1 MHAQAYTIQA
11 LGDARHQAHSSH
23 GLLQVALAQAAQQ
36 GQSAE
41 LEARLE
47 ILEARACADSPRR
60 MTQDIAELG
69 AEAVRAEDLNSIL
82 GRLVSPPIE
91 PPHEEHCT
99 FHSWHNAFG
108 LLHPPF
114 KGLGVLQ
121 GGSSTPVT
129 LVSTGSS
136 AATQQGIEQ
145 VWGRHG
151 CAELHM

>member
-1 MHAQAYTIQA
+1 MHAQAYTFQA

-23 GLLQVALAQAAQQ
+23 GPLQVALAQAAQQ

-41 LEARLE
+41 LEARLA
-47 ILEARACADSPRR
+47 ILEARSCADSPRR

-99 FHSWHNAFG
+99 YYLWHNAFR

-114 KGLGVLQ
+114 KSLDGMK

-129 LVSTGSS
+129 LVSTGSP
-136 AATQQGIEQ
+136 AAPQQGIEQ
-145 VWGRHG
+145 V
-151 CAELHM
+151 C